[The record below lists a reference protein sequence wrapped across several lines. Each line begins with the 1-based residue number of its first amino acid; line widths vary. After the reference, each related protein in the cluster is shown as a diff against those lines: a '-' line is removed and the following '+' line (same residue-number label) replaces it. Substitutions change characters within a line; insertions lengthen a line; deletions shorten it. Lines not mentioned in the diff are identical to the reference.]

1 MRTPKQLFNEIVK
14 LAESAIKQDDA
25 NKVEVQEEVVL
36 AEETQEEVQE
46 PVQEELS
53 EQVEAQE
60 ELAEEEPMQD
70 MPSKEAPV
78 EDYVKRSEFEAAMK
92 EMKEMY
98 TKVLEVMSPEQGEEV
113 PSDLAQDESITEE
126 LSSQEDTDTLVHT
139 PDAQVEDKQLHLYAQ
154 GRKKTTEDYV
164 FASLFKK

>member
-14 LAESAIKQDDA
+14 LAESAIKQDEVKD
-25 NKVEVQEEVVL
+25 VEVQEEVVL
-36 AEETQEEVQE
+36 AEETQEE
-46 PVQEELS
+46 VQEELS

-70 MPSKEAPV
+70 MPSEEAPV
-78 EDYVKRSEFEAAMK
+78 EEYVKRSEFDAALK

-98 TKVLEVMSPEQGEEV
+98 TKVLEVMSPEEGEEV
-113 PSDLAQDESITEE
+113 PADLAQDESITEE
-126 LSSQEDTDTLVHT
+126 LSSQENTDTLVHT
-139 PDAQVEDKQLHLYAQ
+139 PDAQVEEKKMHLYAQ

-164 FASLFKK
+164 FQSLFNK

>member
-14 LAESAIKQDDA
+14 LAESATKQDEV
-25 NKVEVQEEVVL
+25 NEVEVQEEVVL
-36 AEETQEEVQE
+36 AEETQEE
-46 PVQEELS
+46 VQEELS

-70 MPSKEAPV
+70 MPSEEAPV
-78 EDYVKRSEFEAAMK
+78 EDYVKRSEFESAMK

-139 PDAQVEDKQLHLYAQ
+139 PDAQVEEKKMHLYAQ

-164 FASLFKK
+164 FQSLFNK

>member
-14 LAESAIKQDDA
+14 LAESAVKQEEVKD
-25 NKVEVQEEVVL
+25 VEVQEEVVL
-36 AEETQEEVQE
+36 AEETQEQ
-46 PVQEELS
+46 VQEELS

-70 MPSKEAPV
+70 MPSEEAPMD
-78 EDYVKRSEFEAAMK
+78 DYVKRSEFESALK

-113 PSDLAQDESITEE
+113 PADLAQDESITEE

-139 PDAQVEDKQLHLYAQ
+139 PDAQVEEKQIHLYSQ
-154 GRKKTTEDYV
+154 GRRKTTEDYV

>member
-14 LAESAIKQDDA
+14 LAESAVKQEEVKD
-25 NKVEVQEEVVL
+25 VEVQEEVVL
-36 AEETQEEVQE
+36 AEETQEQ
-46 PVQEELS
+46 VQEELS

-60 ELAEEEPMQD
+60 ELAEEPMQD
-70 MPSKEAPV
+70 MPSEEAPMD
-78 EDYVKRSEFEAAMK
+78 DYVKRSEFESALK

-113 PSDLAQDESITEE
+113 PADLAQDESITEE

-139 PDAQVEDKQLHLYAQ
+139 PDAQVEEKQIHLYAQ
-154 GRKKTTEDYV
+154 GRRKTTEDYV

>member
-14 LAESAIKQDDA
+14 LAESAIKQDEVKD
-25 NKVEVQEEVVL
+25 VEVQEEVVL
-36 AEETQEEVQE
+36 AEETQE

-70 MPSKEAPV
+70 MPSEEAPMD
-78 EDYVKRSEFEAAMK
+78 DYVKRSEFESALK

-98 TKVLEVMSPEQGEEV
+98 TKVLEVMSPEEGEEV
-113 PSDLAQDESITEE
+113 PADLAQDESITEE
-126 LSSQEDTDTLVHT
+126 LSSQENTDTLVHT
-139 PDAQVEDKQLHLYAQ
+139 PDAQVEEKKMHLYAQ

-164 FASLFKK
+164 FQSLFNK

>member
-14 LAESAIKQDDA
+14 LAESAIKQDEVKD
-25 NKVEVQEEVVL
+25 VEVQEEVVL
-36 AEETQEEVQE
+36 AEETQEE
-46 PVQEELS
+46 VQEELS

-70 MPSKEAPV
+70 MPSEEAPV
-78 EDYVKRSEFEAAMK
+78 EEYVKRSEFDAALK

-113 PSDLAQDESITEE
+113 PADLAQDESITEE
-126 LSSQEDTDTLVHT
+126 LSSQENTDTLVHT
-139 PDAQVEDKQLHLYAQ
+139 PDAQVEEKKMHLYAQ

-164 FASLFKK
+164 FQSLFNK

>member
-14 LAESAIKQDDA
+14 LAESVVKVDEVKD
-25 NKVEVQEEVVL
+25 VEVQEEVVL
-36 AEETQEEVQE
+36 AEEVQQEQI
-46 PVQEELS
+46 QEELA
-53 EQVEAQE
+53 EQVESQE
-60 ELAEEEPMQD
+60 ELAEEPMQEE
-70 MPSKEAPV
+70 SV
-78 EDYVKRSEFEAAMK
+78 EESPMNDYVSRGEFEAAMK

-98 TKVLEVMSPEQGEEV
+98 TKVLEVMSPEASEDV
-113 PSDLAQDESITEE
+113 PADLAQDESITEE

-139 PDAQVEDKQLHLYAQ
+139 PDAQVEEKKMQLYAQ

>member
-14 LAESAIKQDDA
+14 LAESATKQDEV
-25 NKVEVQEEVVL
+25 NEVEVQEEVVL
-36 AEETQEEVQE
+36 AEETQEE
-46 PVQEELS
+46 VQEELS

-70 MPSKEAPV
+70 MPSEEAPMD
-78 EDYVKRSEFEAAMK
+78 DYVKRSEFDAALK

-113 PSDLAQDESITEE
+113 PADLAQDESITEE

-139 PDAQVEDKQLHLYAQ
+139 PDAQVEEKKMHLYAQ

-164 FASLFKK
+164 FQSLFNK

>member
-14 LAESAIKQDDA
+14 LAESAIKQDEVKD
-25 NKVEVQEEVVL
+25 VEVQEEVVL
-36 AEETQEEVQE
+36 AEETQEE
-46 PVQEELS
+46 VQEELS

-70 MPSKEAPV
+70 MPSEEAPMD
-78 EDYVKRSEFEAAMK
+78 DYVKRSEFESALK

-98 TKVLEVMSPEQGEEV
+98 TKVLEVMSPEEGEEV
-113 PSDLAQDESITEE
+113 PADLAQDESITEE
-126 LSSQEDTDTLVHT
+126 LSSQENTDTLVHT
-139 PDAQVEDKQLHLYAQ
+139 PDAQVEEKKMHLYAQ

-164 FASLFKK
+164 FQSLFNK

>member
-14 LAESAIKQDDA
+14 LAESAIKQDEVKD
-25 NKVEVQEEVVL
+25 VEVQEEVVL
-36 AEETQEEVQE
+36 AEETQEE
-46 PVQEELS
+46 VQEELS

-70 MPSKEAPV
+70 MPSEEAPV
-78 EDYVKRSEFEAAMK
+78 EEYVKRSEFDAALK

-98 TKVLEVMSPEQGEEV
+98 TKVLEVMSPEEGEEV
-113 PSDLAQDESITEE
+113 PADLAQDESITEE

-139 PDAQVEDKQLHLYAQ
+139 PDAQVEEKKMHLYAQ

-164 FASLFKK
+164 FQSLFNK

>member
-14 LAESAIKQDDA
+14 LAESVVKVDEVKD
-25 NKVEVQEEVVL
+25 VEVQEEVVL
-36 AEETQEEVQE
+36 AEETQEVQE

-53 EQVEAQE
+53 EQVESQE
-60 ELAEEEPMQD
+60 ELAEEPMQD
-70 MPSKEAPV
+70 MPV
-78 EDYVKRSEFEAAMK
+78 EESPMDDYVSRGEFEAALK

-98 TKVLEVMSPEQGEEV
+98 TKVLEVMSPESGEDV
-113 PSDLAQDESITEE
+113 PADLAQDESITEE

-139 PDAQVEDKQLHLYAQ
+139 PDAQVDEKKMQLYAQ

>member
-14 LAESAIKQDDA
+14 LAESATKQDEV
-25 NKVEVQEEVVL
+25 NEVEVQEEVVL
-36 AEETQEEVQE
+36 AEETQEE
-46 PVQEELS
+46 VQEELS

-70 MPSKEAPV
+70 MPSEEAPMD
-78 EDYVKRSEFEAAMK
+78 DYVKRSEFDAALK

-98 TKVLEVMSPEQGEEV
+98 TKVLEVMSPEEGEEV
-113 PSDLAQDESITEE
+113 PADLAQDESITEE
-126 LSSQEDTDTLVHT
+126 LSSQENTDTLVHT
-139 PDAQVEDKQLHLYAQ
+139 PDAQVEEKKMHLYAQ

-164 FASLFKK
+164 FQSLFNK

>member
-14 LAESAIKQDDA
+14 LADSVKKQD
-25 NKVEVQEEVVL
+25 EVNDIETQEDIIL
-36 AEETQEEVQE
+36 AEETQE
-46 PVQEELS
+46 PV
-53 EQVEAQE
+53 EQ
-60 ELAEEEPMQD
+60 ELAEGEGQEDIMDESSNKDKYVSREEFD
-70 MPSKEAPV
+70 
-78 EDYVKRSEFEAAMK
+78 AAMK

-98 TKVLEVMSPEQGEEV
+98 TKVLEVMSPEASEDV

-139 PDAQVEDKQLHLYAQ
+139 PDAQVEEKQLRLYAQ
-154 GRKKTTEDYV
+154 GRKMTTEDYV

>member
-14 LAESAIKQDDA
+14 LAESVVKVDEVKD
-25 NKVEVQEEVVL
+25 VEVQEEVVL
-36 AEETQEEVQE
+36 AEEVQQEQI
-46 PVQEELS
+46 QEELS
-53 EQVEAQE
+53 EEVEVQE
-60 ELAEEEPMQD
+60 ELAEEPMQEE
-70 MPSKEAPV
+70 SV
-78 EDYVKRSEFEAAMK
+78 EESPMDDYVSRGEFEAALK

-98 TKVLEVMSPEQGEEV
+98 TKVLEVMSPESGEDV
-113 PSDLAQDESITEE
+113 PADLAQDESITEE

-139 PDAQVEDKQLHLYAQ
+139 PDAQVDEKKMHLYAQ

>member
-25 NKVEVQEEVVL
+25 KDVEVQEEVVL
-36 AEETQEEVQE
+36 AEETQEQ
-46 PVQEELS
+46 VQEELS

-70 MPSKEAPV
+70 MPSEEAPMD
-78 EDYVKRSEFEAAMK
+78 DYVKRSEFESALK

-113 PSDLAQDESITEE
+113 PADLAQDESITEE

-139 PDAQVEDKQLHLYAQ
+139 PDAQVEEKQLRLYAQ
-154 GRKKTTEDYV
+154 GRKMTTEDYV

>member
-14 LAESAIKQDDA
+14 LAESVVKVDEVKD
-25 NKVEVQEEVVL
+25 VEVQEEVVL
-36 AEETQEEVQE
+36 AEEVQQEQI
-46 PVQEELS
+46 QEELS
-53 EQVEAQE
+53 EEVEVQE
-60 ELAEEEPMQD
+60 ELAEEPMQEE
-70 MPSKEAPV
+70 SV
-78 EDYVKRSEFEAAMK
+78 EESPMDDYVSRGEFEAALK

-98 TKVLEVMSPEQGEEV
+98 TKVLEVMSPESGEDV
-113 PSDLAQDESITEE
+113 PADLAQDESITEE

-139 PDAQVEDKQLHLYAQ
+139 PDAQVEEKKMHLYAQ

>member
-14 LAESAIKQDDA
+14 LAESVVKEDEVKD
-25 NKVEVQEEVVL
+25 VEVQEEVVL
-36 AEETQEEVQE
+36 AEEVQE

-53 EQVEAQE
+53 EQVESQE
-60 ELAEEEPMQD
+60 ELAEEPMQD
-70 MPSKEAPV
+70 MPVEESPM
-78 EDYVKRSEFEAAMK
+78 EDYVSRGEFEAALK

-98 TKVLEVMSPEQGEEV
+98 TKVLEVMSPESGEDV
-113 PSDLAQDESITEE
+113 PADLAQDESITEE

-139 PDAQVEDKQLHLYAQ
+139 PDAQVDEKKMHLYAQ

>member
-14 LAESAIKQDDA
+14 LAESAIKQDEV
-25 NKVEVQEEVVL
+25 NEVEVQEEVVL
-36 AEETQEEVQE
+36 AEETQEE
-46 PVQEELS
+46 VQEELS

-70 MPSKEAPV
+70 MPSEEAPMD
-78 EDYVKRSEFEAAMK
+78 DYVKRSEFEAAMK

-154 GRKKTTEDYV
+154 GRKRTTEDYV

>member
-14 LAESAIKQDDA
+14 LAESVVKVDEVKD
-25 NKVEVQEEVVL
+25 VEVQEEVVL
-36 AEETQEEVQE
+36 AEETQEVQE

-53 EQVEAQE
+53 EQVESQE
-60 ELAEEEPMQD
+60 ELAEEPMQD
-70 MPSKEAPV
+70 MPV
-78 EDYVKRSEFEAAMK
+78 EESPMDDYVSRGEFEAALK

-98 TKVLEVMSPEQGEEV
+98 TKVLEVMSPESGEDV
-113 PSDLAQDESITEE
+113 PADLAQDESITEE

-139 PDAQVEDKQLHLYAQ
+139 PDAQVEEKKMHLYAQ

>member
-14 LAESAIKQDDA
+14 LAESVVKVDEVKD
-25 NKVEVQEEVVL
+25 VEVQEEVVL
-36 AEETQEEVQE
+36 AEETQEVQE

-53 EQVEAQE
+53 EQVESQE
-60 ELAEEEPMQD
+60 ELAEEPMQD
-70 MPSKEAPV
+70 MPVEESPM
-78 EDYVKRSEFEAAMK
+78 EDYVSRGEFEAALK

-98 TKVLEVMSPEQGEEV
+98 TKVLEVMSPESGEDV
-113 PSDLAQDESITEE
+113 PADLAQDESITEE

-139 PDAQVEDKQLHLYAQ
+139 PDAQVDEKKMQLYAQ

>member
-14 LAESAIKQDDA
+14 LAESVVKVDEVKD
-25 NKVEVQEEVVL
+25 VEVQEEVVL
-36 AEETQEEVQE
+36 AEETQEVQE

-53 EQVEAQE
+53 EQVESQE
-60 ELAEEEPMQD
+60 ELAEEPMQD
-70 MPSKEAPV
+70 MPVEESPM
-78 EDYVKRSEFEAAMK
+78 EDYVSRGEFEAAMK

-98 TKVLEVMSPEQGEEV
+98 TKVLEVMSPESGEDV
-113 PSDLAQDESITEE
+113 PADLAQDESITEE

-139 PDAQVEDKQLHLYAQ
+139 PDAQVDEKKMQLYAQ

>member
-14 LAESAIKQDDA
+14 LADSVKKQD
-25 NKVEVQEEVVL
+25 EVKDIETKEDIIL
-36 AEETQEEVQE
+36 AEE
-46 PVQEELS
+46 PVQEEMAEV
-53 EQVEAQE
+53 EQEDSM
-60 ELAEEEPMQD
+60 EEP
-70 MPSKEAPV
+70 SKDKE
-78 EDYVKRSEFEAAMK
+78 YVSRDEFESAMK

-98 TKVLEVMSPEQGEEV
+98 TKVLEVMSPEASEDV

-139 PDAQVEDKQLHLYAQ
+139 PDAQVEEKQLHLYAQ
-154 GRKKTTEDYV
+154 GRRRTTEDYV

>member
-14 LAESAIKQDDA
+14 LAESVVKEDEVKD
-25 NKVEVQEEVVL
+25 VEVQEEVVL
-36 AEETQEEVQE
+36 AEEVQQEQI
-46 PVQEELS
+46 QEELS
-53 EQVEAQE
+53 EEVEIQE
-60 ELAEEEPMQD
+60 ELAEEPMQEESIEESPMD
-70 MPSKEAPV
+70 
-78 EDYVKRSEFEAAMK
+78 DYVSRGEFEAALK

-98 TKVLEVMSPEQGEEV
+98 TKVLEVMSPESGEDV
-113 PSDLAQDESITEE
+113 PADLAQDESITEE

-139 PDAQVEDKQLHLYAQ
+139 PDAQVEEKKMHLYAQ

>member
-14 LAESAIKQDDA
+14 LAESAIKQDEVKD
-25 NKVEVQEEVVL
+25 VEVQEEVVL
-36 AEETQEEVQE
+36 AEETQEE
-46 PVQEELS
+46 VQEELS

-70 MPSKEAPV
+70 MPSEEAPMD
-78 EDYVKRSEFEAAMK
+78 DYVKRSEFESALK

-98 TKVLEVMSPEQGEEV
+98 TKVLEVMSPEEGEEV
-113 PSDLAQDESITEE
+113 PADLAQDESITEE

-139 PDAQVEDKQLHLYAQ
+139 PDAQVEEKKMHLYAQ

-164 FASLFKK
+164 FQSLFNK

>member
-14 LAESAIKQDDA
+14 LAESVVKVDEVKD
-25 NKVEVQEEVVL
+25 VEVQEEVVL
-36 AEETQEEVQE
+36 AEETQEVQE

-53 EQVEAQE
+53 EQVESQE
-60 ELAEEEPMQD
+60 ELAEEPMQD
-70 MPSKEAPV
+70 MPV
-78 EDYVKRSEFEAAMK
+78 EESPMDDYVSRGEFEAAMK

-98 TKVLEVMSPEQGEEV
+98 TKVLEVMSPESGEDV
-113 PSDLAQDESITEE
+113 PADLAQDESITEE

-139 PDAQVEDKQLHLYAQ
+139 PDAQVDEKKMHLYAQ

>member
-14 LAESAIKQDDA
+14 LAESVVKVDEVKD
-25 NKVEVQEEVVL
+25 VEVQEEVVL
-36 AEETQEEVQE
+36 AEEVQE

-53 EQVEAQE
+53 EQVESQE
-60 ELAEEEPMQD
+60 ELAEEPMQD
-70 MPSKEAPV
+70 MPVEESPM
-78 EDYVKRSEFEAAMK
+78 EDYVSRGEFEAAMK

-98 TKVLEVMSPEQGEEV
+98 TKVLEVMSPESGEDV
-113 PSDLAQDESITEE
+113 PADLAQDESITEE

-139 PDAQVEDKQLHLYAQ
+139 PDAQVDEKKMHLYAQ

>member
-25 NKVEVQEEVVL
+25 KDVEVQEEVVL
-36 AEETQEEVQE
+36 AEETQE

-70 MPSKEAPV
+70 MPSEEAPMD
-78 EDYVKRSEFEAAMK
+78 DYVKRSEFESALK

-113 PSDLAQDESITEE
+113 PADLAQDESITEE

-139 PDAQVEDKQLHLYAQ
+139 PDAQVEEKQLRLYAQ
-154 GRKKTTEDYV
+154 GRKMTTEDYV

>member
-14 LAESAIKQDDA
+14 LAESVVKVDEVKD
-25 NKVEVQEEVVL
+25 VEVQEEVVL
-36 AEETQEEVQE
+36 AEETQEVQE
-46 PVQEELS
+46 PIQEELS
-53 EQVEAQE
+53 EQVESQE
-60 ELAEEEPMQD
+60 ELAEEPMQD
-70 MPSKEAPV
+70 MPV
-78 EDYVKRSEFEAAMK
+78 EESPMDDYVSRGEFEAALK

-98 TKVLEVMSPEQGEEV
+98 TKVLEVMSPESGEDV
-113 PSDLAQDESITEE
+113 PADLAQDESITEE

-139 PDAQVEDKQLHLYAQ
+139 PDAQVEEKKMHLYAQ

>member
-14 LAESAIKQDDA
+14 LAESVVKEDEV
-25 NKVEVQEEVVL
+25 KEVEVQEEVVL
-36 AEETQEEVQE
+36 AEETQEVQE

-53 EQVEAQE
+53 EQVESQE
-60 ELAEEEPMQD
+60 ELAEEPMQD
-70 MPSKEAPV
+70 MPV
-78 EDYVKRSEFEAAMK
+78 EESPMDDYVSRGEFEAALK

-98 TKVLEVMSPEQGEEV
+98 TKVLEVMSPESGEDV
-113 PSDLAQDESITEE
+113 PADLAQDESITEE

-139 PDAQVEDKQLHLYAQ
+139 PDAQVDEKKMQLYAQ

>member
-14 LAESAIKQDDA
+14 LAESVVKEDEVKD
-25 NKVEVQEEVVL
+25 VEVQEEVVL
-36 AEETQEEVQE
+36 AEETQEVQE

-53 EQVEAQE
+53 EQVESQE
-60 ELAEEEPMQD
+60 ELAEEPMQD
-70 MPSKEAPV
+70 MPVEESPM
-78 EDYVKRSEFEAAMK
+78 EDYVSRGEFEAAMK

-98 TKVLEVMSPEQGEEV
+98 TKVLEVMSPESGEDV
-113 PSDLAQDESITEE
+113 PADLAQDESITEE

-139 PDAQVEDKQLHLYAQ
+139 PDAQVDEKKMHLYAQ

>member
-60 ELAEEEPMQD
+60 ELAEEPMQD
-70 MPSKEAPV
+70 MPSEEAPMD
-78 EDYVKRSEFEAAMK
+78 DYVKRSEFESALK

-113 PSDLAQDESITEE
+113 PADLAQDESITEE

-139 PDAQVEDKQLHLYAQ
+139 PDAQVEEKQIHLYAQ
-154 GRKKTTEDYV
+154 GRRKTTEDYV

>member
-14 LAESAIKQDDA
+14 LAESATKQDEV
-25 NKVEVQEEVVL
+25 NEVEVQEEVVL
-36 AEETQEEVQE
+36 AEETQEE
-46 PVQEELS
+46 VQEELS

-70 MPSKEAPV
+70 MPSEEAPMD
-78 EDYVKRSEFEAAMK
+78 DYVKRSEFESALK

-113 PSDLAQDESITEE
+113 PADLAQDESITEE
-126 LSSQEDTDTLVHT
+126 LSSQENTDTLVHT
-139 PDAQVEDKQLHLYAQ
+139 PDAQVEEKKMHLYAQ

-164 FASLFKK
+164 FQSLFNK

>member
-14 LAESAIKQDDA
+14 LAESAVKQDDV
-25 NKVEVQEEVVL
+25 KDVEVQEEVVL
-36 AEETQEEVQE
+36 AEETQEQ
-46 PVQEELS
+46 VQEELS

-70 MPSKEAPV
+70 MPSEEAPMD
-78 EDYVKRSEFEAAMK
+78 DYVKRSEFESALK

-113 PSDLAQDESITEE
+113 PADLAQDESITEE

-139 PDAQVEDKQLHLYAQ
+139 PDAQVEEKQLRLYAQ
-154 GRKKTTEDYV
+154 GRKMTTEDYV

>member
-14 LAESAIKQDDA
+14 LAESVVKVDEVKD
-25 NKVEVQEEVVL
+25 VEVQEEVVL
-36 AEETQEEVQE
+36 AEETQEVQE

-53 EQVEAQE
+53 EQVESQE
-60 ELAEEEPMQD
+60 ELAEEPMQD
-70 MPSKEAPV
+70 MPVEESPM
-78 EDYVKRSEFEAAMK
+78 EDYVSRGEFEAAMK

-98 TKVLEVMSPEQGEEV
+98 TKVLEVMSPESGEDV
-113 PSDLAQDESITEE
+113 PADLAQDESITEE

-139 PDAQVEDKQLHLYAQ
+139 PDAQVEEKKMQLYAQ